1 MNALQL
7 LTDVATEGTEVVEEG
22 FDLIAKLN
30 ENSGTVAAIGF
41 LAVVV
46 TIIAVAL
53 IKNRKKRR

>member
-1 MNALQL
+1 MNTLQL
-7 LTDVATEGTEVVEEG
+7 LTDVATEGTEVVEES

-53 IKNRKKRR
+53 IKNSKKRR

>member
-1 MNALQL
+1 MNTLQL
-7 LTDVATEGTEVVEEG
+7 LTDVATEGTEVVEES

>member
-7 LTDVATEGTEVVEEG
+7 LTDVATEGTEVVEES